1 MPRDIGRQ
9 PAVSESR
16 IRSRNPLRR
25 LLVKQFGAKS
35 SLAKI
40 MIPELEKLASRVPAT
55 FQDFIPADEVASP
68 DVIIARRL
76 YVALVSRSIL
86 LQTTN
91 RKSVSDVNW
100 RSGLPLPDWSWL
112 DVEPFDQFHQSMEKE
127 VGIWL
132 RNQQSQP
139 LIDPFLTLQHDLVPS
154 VWRKRWGEFY
164 TPEWL
169 ADLVV
174 RSVWKSDL
182 RWLDPTAGGGAF
194 ALAVARQAAAQR
206 EAFPEFVAFDRDPW
220 SLFSAA
226 SAIRLARWWASA
238 SDDSPLSVGQV
249 DVIAMNDR
257 LNSISPFDR
266 IVGNP
271 PWILWDQFQSNDRV
285 AMLDRWREYGLQTE
299 SGMASI
305 LGGGKR
311 DYSFLVLLK
320 VAHHW
325 LADRGQLSFVLP
337 QSAFKSTTSGRGLRR
352 WRLPDETP
360 LCVESVDDLSRFQPF
375 AGATVKTVVARITK
389 GLTTTYPV
397 SYRVWSSA
405 NETDAV
411 LHWARPSDASD
422 ELSGWHHDDGAESEW
437 FHHLSGHSAYEA
449 HLGVNTGGAAGIY
462 WLTKLREENGLWRMA
477 NLADRGKK
485 KVPPVEALLEPD
497 HLYPALLGKDV
508 APWRA
513 EPSAWLLMVQDVSRR
528 RGLGEEYLQDKT
540 PRTFAYLKSFESTL
554 RGRAAQK
561 RYFSKPTKGGEAI
574 DTGPFYSMFNVG
586 SYTLA
591 PIKVVWNRMGNRL
604 AAAVISQCEGKL
616 VLPQETH
623 CFFGVDSWD
632 EGDFV
637 AALLN
642 SDWTQRFLERLS
654 PNSSK
659 SFGTPRVMHRIRI
672 GRFDPTRKTDRELS
686 ALGRKAR
693 EESAA
698 TNSIEPSLKVALD
711 LASAAYWEIPRF
723 LS

>member
-1 MPRDIGRQ
+1 MSGEICRQ
-9 PAVSESR
+9 SGGVERGPNSKD
-16 IRSRNPLRR
+16 PLRR

-35 SLAKI
+35 SFAKI

-55 FQDFIPADEVASP
+55 FQAFIPAVGLTSANDIVG
-68 DVIIARRL
+68 RRS
-76 YVALVSRSIL
+76 YVALLSRSIL
-86 LQTTN
+86 LQSTR
-91 RKSVSDVNW
+91 RKSVSEVHW

-112 DVEPFDQFHQSMEKE
+112 EIEPFDQFHQAMDTE
-127 VGIWL
+127 VKIWL
-132 RNQQSQP
+132 RTQQSQP
-139 LIDPFLTLQHDLVPS
+139 LIDPFLTLQHNLIPS

-182 RWLDPTAGGGAF
+182 RWLDPTAGAGAF
-194 ALAVARQAAAQR
+194 ALAVARQAVAHR
-206 EAFPEFVAFDRDPW
+206 DVFPEFVAFERDPW
-220 SLFSAA
+220 SLLSAA
-226 SAIRLARWWASA
+226 STIALGRWWANA
-238 SDDSPLSVGQV
+238 SDSPISVGQV
-249 DVIAMNDR
+249 DVIERKARFD
-257 LNSISPFDR
+257 SISSFER
-266 IVGNP
+266 VVGNP
-271 PWILWDQFQSNDRV
+271 PWILWDLFPSNDRA
-285 AMLDRWREYGLQTE
+285 AMLDCWREYGLQMET
-299 SGMASI
+299 GMASI

-360 LCVESVDDLSRFQPF
+360 LCVDRVDDLSRFQPF
-375 AGATVKTVVARITK
+375 AGATVKTVVARVTK

-422 ELSGWHHDDGAESEW
+422 ELSGWHHQDGTESEW
-437 FHHLSGHSAYEA
+437 FECLSGSCAYEA
-449 HLGVNTGGAAGIY
+449 HLGVNTGGAAGVY
-462 WLTKLREENGLWRMA
+462 WLTKLGEENGLWRMA

-485 KVPPVEALLEPD
+485 KVAPVEALLEPD

-528 RGLGEEYLQDKT
+528 RGLDEEYLQDKT

-604 AAAVISQCEGKL
+604 AAAVISQREGKL

-659 SFGTPRVMHRIRI
+659 SFGTPRVMHQIRI
-672 GRFDPTRKTDRELS
+672 GRFDPTRKIDRELS

-693 EESAA
+693 EASAA